1 MDFKVYNGKKYEER
15 EKENRMAEKMDAL
28 RGEINQVVKGK
39 GNVVDKVL
47 CAMLAG
53 GHILL
58 EDIPGVGKTTLA
70 MTIAKTMALS
80 YRRVQFTPDVL
91 PSDIVGFSM
100 FNAQSKEF
108 EYKEG
113 AIFANLFLAD
123 EINRTSPKTQSALL
137 EAMEEEKVTVDG
149 MEHRLPN
156 PFTVIATENPVG
168 SSGTQMLPES
178 QLDRFMVCLSMGYPA
193 HEDAVSILKNDGA
206 KPLAQVREVVSV
218 EEWQQLKQLAE
229 NCFVSDEMYDYVVK
243 LTEATRESQYVL
255 LGASPR
261 ASIAL
266 LRMAKAMAVMKG
278 RKFVVPEDVRDV
290 FYDVFA
296 HRIKLATKAKA
307 EGMTVIEV
315 LMQVF
320 DSVKVVKG

>member
-1 MDFKVYNGKKYEER
+1 
-15 EKENRMAEKMDAL
+15 MAEKMDAL

-206 KPLAQVREVVSV
+206 KPLAQVREIVSV

>member
-1 MDFKVYNGKKYEER
+1 MTGKT
-15 EKENRMAEKMDAL
+15 DAL
-28 RGEINQVVKGK
+28 RDEINKVVKGK
-39 GNVVDKVL
+39 SNVVDKVL

-70 MTIAKTMALS
+70 MTIARAMALS

-100 FNAQSKEF
+100 FNSQTKEF
-108 EYKEG
+108 EYREG

-149 MEHRLPN
+149 VEHRLPT
-156 PFTVIATENPVG
+156 PFTVIATENPIG

-178 QLDRFMVCLSMGYPA
+178 QLDRFMVCLSMGYPEHA
-193 HEDAVSILKNDGA
+193 DAVSILKNDGA
-206 KPLAQVREVVSV
+206 KPMQDVKEMVSV
-218 EEWQQLKQLAE
+218 EEWAELRTKAE
-229 NCFVSDEMYDYVVK
+229 NCFVSDELYDYVVR
-243 LTEATRESQYVL
+243 LTEATRENSYIL

-261 ASIAL
+261 ASL
-266 LRMAKAMAVMKG
+266 SLMRMAKAMAVLNG
-278 RKFVVPEDVRDV
+278 RDYVIPEDIRDV
-290 FYDVFA
+290 YYDVFA
-296 HRIKLATKAKA
+296 HRVKLDTRAKA
-307 EGMTVIEV
+307 EGITVIEA

-320 DSVKVVKG
+320 EHEKI

>member
-1 MDFKVYNGKKYEER
+1 MDKKV
-15 EKENRMAEKMDAL
+15 DAL
-28 RGEINQVVKGK
+28 RSEINKVVKGK
-39 GNVVDKVL
+39 SSVVDKVL

-70 MTIAKTMALS
+70 VTIARAMALS

-100 FNAQSKEF
+100 FNSQTKQF
-108 EYKEG
+108 EYREG

-149 MEHRLPN
+149 LEHRLPT

-178 QLDRFMVCLSMGYPA
+178 QLDRFMVCLSMGYPE
-193 HEDAVSILKNDGA
+193 HEAAVNILKNDGA
-206 KPLAQVREVVSV
+206 KPLRDVREMMSV
-218 EEWQQLKQLAE
+218 AEWGLLQRKAEE
-229 NCFVSDEMYDYVVK
+229 CYVSDVLYDYVVR
-243 LTEATRESQYVL
+243 LTEATRNNQYLL

-266 LRMAKAMAVMKG
+266 MRMARAMAVLNG
-278 RKFVVPEDVRDV
+278 REYVIPEDIQEVY
-290 FYDVFA
+290 YDVFA
-296 HRIKLATKAKA
+296 HRVKLDTMAKA

-320 DSVKVVKG
+320 EHEKI

>member
-1 MDFKVYNGKKYEER
+1 MVQQEMEGKIG
-15 EKENRMAEKMDAL
+15 AL
-28 RGEINQVVKGK
+28 RNEIGKVIKGK
-39 GNVVDKVL
+39 GDVVDKVL

-70 MTIAKTMALS
+70 MAIARSMGLS

-100 FNAQSKEF
+100 FNSQTKEF
-108 EYKEG
+108 EYREG

-149 MEHRLPN
+149 EEHTLPS

-193 HEDAVSILKNDGA
+193 HGDAVDILKNDGA
-206 KPLAQVREVVSV
+206 KSLKELHEIVTA
-218 EEWQQLKQLAE
+218 EEWAALKARAE
-229 NCFVSDEMYDYVVK
+229 DCFVSDELYDYVVR
-243 LTEATRESQYVL
+243 LTEATRENQYFL

-266 LRMAKAMAVMKG
+266 LRMARAMAVLEG
-278 RKFVVPEDVRDV
+278 RDYVVPEDIKAVY
-290 FYDVFA
+290 YDVFA
-296 HRIKLATKAKA
+296 HRVKLDTMAKA
-307 EGMTVIEV
+307 EGVTVTQA

-320 DSVKVVKG
+320 ENEKI

>member
-1 MDFKVYNGKKYEER
+1 MGDWMV
-15 EKENRMAEKMDAL
+15 EKINAL
-28 RGEINQVVKGK
+28 REEIGKVVKGK
-39 GNVVDKVL
+39 SDVVDKVL

-70 MTIAKTMALS
+70 MTIAKVMALS

-100 FNAQSKEF
+100 FSERTREF
-108 EYKEG
+108 EYREG

-149 MEHRLPN
+149 IEHRLPT
-156 PFTVIATENPVG
+156 PFTVIATENPIG

-206 KPLAQVREVVSV
+206 KPLGEVREILSV
-218 EEWQQLKQLAE
+218 QEWEELREKAE
-229 NCFVSDEMYDYVVK
+229 NCFVSDEMYDYVVR
-243 LTEATRESQYVL
+243 LTEATRENPYVL

-266 LRMAKAMAVMKG
+266 IRMARAMAVMSG
-278 RKFVVPEDVRDV
+278 REYVVPEDVKAV
-290 FYDVFA
+290 WYDVLS
-296 HRIKLATKAKA
+296 HRVKLGTKAKA
-307 EGMTVIEV
+307 EGVTVTEA

-320 DSVKVVKG
+320 DGVKL

>member
-1 MDFKVYNGKKYEER
+1 MVQKEMEGKIG
-15 EKENRMAEKMDAL
+15 AL
-28 RGEINQVVKGK
+28 RNEIGKVIKGK
-39 GNVVDKVL
+39 GDVVDKVL

-70 MTIAKTMALS
+70 MAIARSMGLS

-100 FNAQSKEF
+100 FNSQTKEF
-108 EYKEG
+108 EYREG

-149 MEHRLPN
+149 EEHILPS

-193 HEDAVSILKNDGA
+193 HGDAVDILKNDGA
-206 KPLAQVREVVSV
+206 KSLKELDEIVTA
-218 EEWQQLKQLAE
+218 EEWAALKARAE
-229 NCFVSDEMYDYVVK
+229 DCFVSDELYDYVVR
-243 LTEATRESQYVL
+243 LTEATRENQYFL

-266 LRMAKAMAVMKG
+266 LRMARAMAVLEG
-278 RKFVVPEDVRDV
+278 RDYVVPEDIKAVY
-290 FYDVFA
+290 YDVFA
-296 HRIKLATKAKA
+296 HRVKLDTMAKA
-307 EGMTVIEV
+307 EGVTVTQA

-320 DSVKVVKG
+320 EHEKI

>member
-1 MDFKVYNGKKYEER
+1 MS
-15 EKENRMAEKMDAL
+15 EKLDQL
-28 RGEINQVVKGK
+28 RGEINKVVKGK
-39 GNVVDKVL
+39 ADVVDKVL

-70 MTIAKTMALS
+70 MTIAKAMALT

-100 FNAQSKEF
+100 YNAQTKDF
-108 EYKEG
+108 EYREG
-113 AIFANLFLAD
+113 AVFANLFLAD

-149 MEHRLPN
+149 VEHPLPV

-193 HEDAVSILKNDGA
+193 HEDAVNILKNDGSQ
-206 KPLAQVREVVSV
+206 PLLDLREIMTVS
-218 EEWQQLKQLAE
+218 EWQALKQRTE
-229 NCFVSDEMYDYVVK
+229 NCYVSDEMYDYVVR
-243 LTEATRESQYVL
+243 LTEQTRENVYVL

-266 LRMAKAMAVMKG
+266 LRMAKAKAVMRG
-278 RKFVVPEDVRDV
+278 RDYVVPEDVRDV
-290 FYDVFA
+290 FYDVFG
-296 HRIKLATKAKA
+296 HRVKLGTKAKA

-320 DSVKVVKG
+320 DGVKVVKP

>member
-1 MDFKVYNGKKYEER
+1 MNGQV
-15 EKENRMAEKMDAL
+15 DAL
-28 RGEINQVVKGK
+28 RGEINKVVKGK
-39 GNVVDKVL
+39 SDVVDKVL
-47 CAMLAG
+47 GAMLAG

-70 MTIAKTMALS
+70 VTIAKAMSLS

-100 FNAQSKEF
+100 FNSQTKQF
-108 EYKEG
+108 EYREG
-113 AIFANLFLAD
+113 AVFANLFLAD

-149 MEHRLPN
+149 VEHRLPT
-156 PFTVIATENPVG
+156 PFTVIATQNPVG

-178 QLDRFMVCLSMGYPA
+178 QLDRFMVCLSMGYPKHDA
-193 HEDAVSILKNDGA
+193 AVSILKNDGA
-206 KPLAQVREVVSV
+206 KPLRDVQQKVSA
-218 EEWQQLKQLAE
+218 EEWVVLRQKAE
-229 NCFVSDEMYDYVVK
+229 NCYVSDVLYDYVVR
-243 LTEATRESQYVL
+243 LTEATRDSRYLL

-266 LRMAKAMAVMKG
+266 MRMARAMAVMDG
-278 RKFVVPEDVRDV
+278 REYVIPEDIKDV
-290 FYDVFA
+290 YYDVFA
-296 HRIKLATKAKA
+296 HRVKLDTMAKA

-320 DSVKVVKG
+320 EHEKI

>member
-1 MDFKVYNGKKYEER
+1 MS
-15 EKENRMAEKMDAL
+15 EKLDQL
-28 RGEINQVVKGK
+28 RGEINKVVKGK
-39 GNVVDKVL
+39 DDVVGKVL

-70 MTIAKTMALS
+70 MTIAKAMALT

-100 FNAQSKEF
+100 YNAQTKEF
-108 EYKEG
+108 EYREG
-113 AIFANLFLAD
+113 AVFANLFLAD

-149 MEHRLPN
+149 VEHPLPV

-193 HEDAVSILKNDGA
+193 HEDAVNILKNDGS
-206 KPLAQVREVVSV
+206 KPLLDLREILTVS
-218 EEWQQLKQLAE
+218 EWQALKECAE
-229 NCFVSDEMYDYVVK
+229 NCYVSDEMYDYVVR
-243 LTEATRESQYVL
+243 LTEQTRENVYIL

-266 LRMAKAMAVMKG
+266 LRMAKAMAVMRG
-278 RKFVVPEDVRDV
+278 RNYVVPEDVRDV
-290 FYDVFA
+290 FYDVFG
-296 HRIKLATKAKA
+296 HRVKLGTKAKA
-307 EGMTVIEV
+307 EGMTVVEV

-320 DSVKVVKG
+320 DGVKVVKP